1 MYALTPFL
9 ILFKLDASYSLD
21 NRKDLDQ
28 LQVEYGWEQIKQRN
42 QTVSDINIIILSG
55 KSSIL
60 LDSAESIPRDSSV
73 DCVLNERENSP
84 RVTRNAV
91 EWI

>member
-1 MYALTPFL
+1 MHL
-9 ILFKLDASYSLD
+9 ILWIIRRIWTNYRL
-21 NRKDLDQ
+21 NTVGRK
-28 LQVEYGWEQIKQRN
+28 IKQKS
-42 QTVSDINIIILSG
+42 QTVSDINIIVLFD